1 MWQKGICIV
10 LMLEIKVM
18 PQSGRST
25 LMLDKAG
32 ILKCF
37 IKAAPE
43 KGKANEE
50 VVEIIAK
57 IADVS
62 KGAVEIVSGWTSR
75 KKLIRIQVAMTY
87 EQFLTKIGSGVQKKI
102 V

>member
-1 MWQKGICIV
+1 MLILEFKIV
-10 LMLEIKVM
+10 T
-18 PQSGRST
+18 QSGRMS
-25 LMLDKAG
+25 LVLDKSG

-50 VVEIIAK
+50 VIELIAK
-57 IADVS
+57 ALKIP

-75 KKLIRIQVAMTY
+75 KKVIRIQTDLTY
-87 EQFLTKIGSGVQKKI
+87 EQFLHSIGFGIQKTI